1 MPKTVIFLGAGAS
14 VAEGA
19 SLQVNLFKDY
29 FKSKRE
35 RHDKIDKH
43 LTPYF
48 KQFWHIDLL
57 ADDLD
62 LVVFPTFEE
71 ALGMLEMAR
80 ERSEGFQGFYSNPNS
95 NSIGHTIEDLVFLI
109 AQILHERLQHN
120 VFHSKLIEILNNKD
134 KLHEV
139 TFISLNYDI
148 LVDNAI
154 ASVYET
160 KGIDLDYA
168 IDFANFSCNGDW
180 HVPQEGR
187 AVELLKVH
195 GSLNWLY
202 CPVCKSIWLTP
213 KEKGVIELISG
224 DESKKKCKSCGG
236 RKVPVLVPPTYFKVM
251 SNPYLVAV
259 WEKAEQCL
267 RQCSQI
273 IFCGYSLPD
282 ADIHIKYLLKRGQ
295 LNRQNAE
302 PKVTVIN
309 HFDGKDQR
317 ASQEE
322 ENRYNRLF
330 GRETVRFLDTSFQD
344 FSASPEIYL
353 G

>member
-1 MPKTVIFLGAGAS
+1 MPKTVIFLGVGAS

-19 SLQVNLFKDY
+19 SSQANLFKDY
-29 FKSKRE
+29 FKSRRDHRE
-35 RHDKIDKH
+35 NVDNH
-43 LTPYF
+43 LTSYF
-48 KQFWHIDLL
+48 KQFWHIDL
-57 ADDLD
+57 ATMDLD
-62 LVVFPTFEE
+62 KAVFPTFEE
-71 ALGMLEMAR
+71 AIGMLEMAR
-80 ERSEGFQGFYSNPNS
+80 ERSEGFHGFYNNPNS

-109 AQILHERLQHN
+109 AQILHERLQQN
-120 VFHSKLIEILNNKD
+120 VFHSKLIDNLNDKD
-134 KLHEV
+134 KLNEV

-148 LVDNAI
+148 LIDNAI

-160 KGIDLDYA
+160 TGIDLNYA
-168 IDFANFSCNGDW
+168 IAFANFSCNGDW
-180 HVPQEGR
+180 HVPMEGR

-224 DESKKKCKSCGG
+224 DAIKNNCKSCGG

-259 WEKAEQCL
+259 WEKAERVL
-267 RQCSQI
+267 RECVHI

-295 LNRQNAE
+295 LNRLSAE
-302 PKVTVIN
+302 PNVTVIN
-309 HFDGKDQR
+309 HFD
-317 ASQEE
+317 
-322 ENRYNRLF
+322 
-330 GRETVRFLDTSFQD
+330 
-344 FSASPEIYL
+344 
-353 G
+353 